1 MVKARNPELTSAII
15 TGTKKNFTAE
25 DEKSLSEAAQA
36 VHQSDDP
43 NAKGKLKIFAD
54 TIERAFFD

>member
-25 DEKSLSEAAQA
+25 DEKSLSEAA
-36 VHQSDDP
+36 
-43 NAKGKLKIFAD
+43 
-54 TIERAFFD
+54 